1 MARNGFKHLPRGKGP
16 VKKDNLDFMGIK
28 KEKILDFGPIGIGL
42 RFVARCVGFE
52 QEAPFCLCNA
62 PAARDGFSY

>member
-1 MARNGFKHLPRGKGP
+1 
-16 VKKDNLDFMGIK
+16 MGIK